1 MGEEL
6 IKLETAKLAKDKGFI
21 FDADLDDYIENG
33 GLMFFGKN
41 YWDHDRIIPLNL
53 LFWHTSPNTAQ
64 WMDLDIHCP
73 TQAHLQRWLREQRT
87 PIIVTATTDFVAWEV
102 QIQHPDKGLFTI
114 TKNTE
119 DRWFNSYEEAM
130 EAGLLEALKLI

>member
-1 MGEEL
+1 MYEEV
-6 IKLETAKLAKDKGFI
+6 IKLETSKLASEKGFNI
-21 FDADLDDYIENG
+21 RQFQYFDADGELTELYSCFCDDRDVNTCSCGAEEIYDA
-33 GLMFFGKN
+33 GK
-41 YWDHDRIIPLNL
+41 DAIQ
-53 LFWHTSPNTAQ
+53 A
-64 WMDLDIHCP
+64 P
-73 TQAHLQRWLREQRT
+73 TQALLQRWLREQRT

-114 TKNTE
+114 TKNAE